1 MSIFFEITLFL
12 LFVLLVLVSV
22 NYELSLM
29 GDEQVHLATLK
40 STGERVVVKVQR
52 PGLKELFDID
62 LKNLRVI
69 ASQLNKFDPKTDG
82 AARDWTA
89 VYDECARVLYEEID
103 YTKEAENATAFANN
117 FKKSGIDW
125 VKVPEIYQE
134 ATTSSI
140 LTMEYCP
147 GLFGFPHLSIENSR
161 K

>member
-1 MSIFFEITLFL
+1 MLNI
-12 LFVLLVLVSV
+12 V
-22 NYELSLM
+22 
-29 GDEQVHLATLK
+29 GQVHLGTLK

-103 YTKEAENATAFANN
+103 YRKEAENATAFANN
-117 FKKSGIDW
+117 FKRSGIDW

-147 GLFGFPHLSIENSR
+147 GLFGFFHL
-161 K
+161 